1 MMKMATRNQSVAV
14 IGAGIGGLCC
24 ARQLSAAGFSV
35 RVFDKSRGVG
45 GRVSVRR
52 HQTDIA
58 FDHGAQYFTVED
70 TEMAQQVESWLMSGV
85 VAPWQCRMGSL
96 NRGVWKPTNSGTR
109 YFVGVPAMT
118 AIAKHLARDLDL
130 ILQTRVTTVARNEH
144 GWQLLGEEDRDLGF
158 FDVLILNAP
167 APQSAS
173 LLKDFPEFAQLIH
186 AAKFAPCWSV
196 MLALDQRLD
205 VPWDAATVHDSPLSW
220 IARNSSKPGRLTK
233 PDCWLLHGNPEW
245 SYRHLEVAKE
255 VVMDHLIYC
264 FWETIGLTPQ
274 PHRLADA
281 HRWRFALPSEP
292 LDQKCLFDEDLGVG
306 ACGDWCVGPRIE
318 SAYLSGLAL
327 AEEVRKRY

>member
-1 MMKMATRNQSVAV
+1 MMKVATRKQNVAV

-35 RVFDKSRGVG
+35 RIFDKSRGVG

-70 TEMAQQVESWLMSGV
+70 TEMAQQVESWLAAGV
-85 VAPWQCRMGSL
+85 VAPWQCCMGSL
-96 NRGVWKPTNSGTR
+96 DTGVWKPTNSETR
-109 YFVGVPAMT
+109 HFVGVPDMT
-118 AIAKHLARDLDL
+118 AIAKHLARDLEL
-130 ILQTRVTTVARNEH
+130 ILQTRVTSVARHEYS
-144 GWQLLGEEDRDLGF
+144 WQLLGEEDRDLGI

-173 LLKDFPEFAQLIH
+173 LLKNFPEFAQQID

-196 MLALDQRLD
+196 MLAFDQRLD

-220 IARNSSKPGRLTK
+220 IARNSSKPGRPTR
-233 PDCWLLHGNPEW
+233 PDCWLLQGNPDW
-245 SYRHLEVAKE
+245 SNTHLEVAKE
-255 VVMDHLIYC
+255 VVMAQLISC
-264 FWETIGLTPQ
+264 FWEAIGLVPR
-274 PHRLADA
+274 PHRLADV
-281 HRWRFALPSEP
+281 HRWRFALPSE
-292 LDQKCLFDEDLGVG
+292 LLEQQYLFNEDLGVG
-306 ACGDWCVGPRIE
+306 VCGDWCVGPRIE

>member
-1 MMKMATRNQSVAV
+1 MKMATRKKSVAI

-35 RVFDKSRGVG
+35 RIFDKSRGVG

-70 TEMAQQVESWLMSGV
+70 TEMAQQVESWLAAGV

-96 NRGVWKPTNSGTR
+96 DTGVWKPTNSETR
-109 YFVGVPAMT
+109 HFVGVPDMT
-118 AIAKHLARDLDL
+118 AIAKHLARDLEL
-130 ILQTRVTTVARNEH
+130 ILQTRVTSVARHEH
-144 GWQLLGEEDRDLGF
+144 GWQLLGDEEWDLGIY
-158 FDVLILNAP
+158 DVLILNAP

-173 LLKDFPEFAQLIH
+173 LLKNFPEFAQQID

-196 MLALDQRLD
+196 MLAFDQPLD

-220 IARNSSKPGRLTK
+220 IARNSSKPGRPTR
-233 PDCWLLHGNPEW
+233 PDCWLLQGNPDW
-245 SYRHLEVAKE
+245 SNTHLEDVKE
-255 VVMDHLIYC
+255 IVMAQLISC
-264 FWETIGLTPQ
+264 FWEAIGLVPR
-274 PHRLADA
+274 PHRLADV
-281 HRWRFALPSEP
+281 HRWRFALPSE
-292 LDQKCLFDEDLGVG
+292 LLEQQYLFNEDLGVG

>member
-1 MMKMATRNQSVAV
+1 MMKVATRKQNVAV

-35 RVFDKSRGVG
+35 RIFDKSRGVG

-70 TEMAQQVESWLMSGV
+70 TEMAQQVESWLAAGV

-96 NRGVWKPTNSGTR
+96 DTGVWKPTNSETR
-109 YFVGVPAMT
+109 HFVGVPDMT
-118 AIAKHLARDLDL
+118 AIAKHLARDLEL
-130 ILQTRVTTVARNEH
+130 ILQTRVTSVARHEH
-144 GWQLLGEEDRDLGF
+144 GWQLLGDEEWDLGIY
-158 FDVLILNAP
+158 DVLILNAP

-173 LLKDFPEFAQLIH
+173 LLKNFPEFAQQID

-196 MLALDQRLD
+196 MLAFDQPLD

-220 IARNSSKPGRLTK
+220 IARNSSKPGRPTR
-233 PDCWLLHGNPEW
+233 PDCWLLQGNPDW
-245 SYRHLEVAKE
+245 SNTHLEDVKE
-255 VVMDHLIYC
+255 IVMAQLISC
-264 FWETIGLTPQ
+264 FWEAIGLVPR
-274 PHRLADA
+274 PHRLADV
-281 HRWRFALPSEP
+281 HRWRFALPSE
-292 LDQKCLFDEDLGVG
+292 LLEQQYLFNEDLGVG